1 MTLVEILLVSA
12 VVILLVVDYLAYN
25 FVRGLLIAHNS
36 LLLYHHHFLQSKHKD
51 YGQPED

>member
-25 FVRGLLIAHNS
+25 FVRKMMIAHNS
-36 LLLYHHHFLQSKHKD
+36 LLFYHHNFLRSKYKD
-51 YGQPED
+51 YGQLED